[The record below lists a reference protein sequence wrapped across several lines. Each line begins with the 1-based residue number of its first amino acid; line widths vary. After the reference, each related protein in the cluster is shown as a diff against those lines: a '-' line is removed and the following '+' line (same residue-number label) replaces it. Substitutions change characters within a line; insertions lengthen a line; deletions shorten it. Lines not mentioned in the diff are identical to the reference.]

1 MTRILAL
8 IERIY
13 RHYFKCIYLKNK
25 RLVSFL
31 IVFLDSTLNI
41 EHFPKKRSYS
51 LNISEFIDFKRRGYL
66 KA

>member
-1 MTRILAL
+1 MTRILAF

-25 RLVSFL
+25 ILFVISYCIFRFYIKFWAFS
-31 IVFLDSTLNI
+31 
-41 EHFPKKRSYS
+41 KKRSYS
-51 LNISEFIDFKRRGYL
+51 LSISEFIDFKRCEYL